1 MDSFFATDGFKALAA
16 LVVVIIAV
24 VMFIRQSRHRLAA
37 DPKVVKD
44 ELDRLGSEYT
54 VLSDVVISAELGM
67 NDVSHVVVS
76 PYGVFVLTV
85 KTEAGKV
92 FGREGDRE
100 WQIKWGGQRD
110 ILYNPLWENR
120 KHVNALEKII
130 GPVWFIPV
138 VVFTRAELKGDFGSY
153 VVSLKELMPYIKQHK
168 KFRLSDDKRDE
179 IVRKLRSISSDLT

>member
-1 MDSFFATDGFKALAA
+1 MLDFFFTTDGLKVLALLA
-16 LVVVIIAV
+16 VVVV
-24 VMFIRQSRHRLAA
+24 VVLIRRSRQHQLAA

-44 ELDRLGSEYT
+44 QLEQLGADYT
-54 VLSDVVISAELGM
+54 VLSDVVVSAELGM

-92 FGREGDRE
+92 TGREGDRE
-100 WQIKWGGQRD
+100 WHIKPAKD

-138 VVFTRAELKGDFGSY
+138 VVFTRAVLKGDFGTD
-153 VVSLKELMPYIKQHK
+153 VVPLRGLIPYIKQHK
-168 KFRLSDDKRDE
+168 KSRLSDDKRDE
-179 IVRKLRSISSDLT
+179 IARKLRSVSSY